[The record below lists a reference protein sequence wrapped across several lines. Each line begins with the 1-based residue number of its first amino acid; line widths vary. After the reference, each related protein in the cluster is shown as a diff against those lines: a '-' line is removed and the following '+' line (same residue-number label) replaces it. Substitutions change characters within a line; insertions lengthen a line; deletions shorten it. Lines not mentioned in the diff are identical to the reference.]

1 MGWGSDCFGFFGE
14 ERLCVLEEVVD
25 GVAVFVEIGV
35 GGDVDWLGGVV
46 VFVELD
52 VGCECGVELGG
63 EVGVFVEE
71 EVEVGGL
78 EDFGEQGV
86 G

>member
-1 MGWGSDCFGFFGE
+1 M
-14 ERLCVLEEVVD
+14 
-25 GVAVFVEIGV
+25 
-35 GGDVDWLGGVV
+35 GGVV

-86 G
+86 GWTRY